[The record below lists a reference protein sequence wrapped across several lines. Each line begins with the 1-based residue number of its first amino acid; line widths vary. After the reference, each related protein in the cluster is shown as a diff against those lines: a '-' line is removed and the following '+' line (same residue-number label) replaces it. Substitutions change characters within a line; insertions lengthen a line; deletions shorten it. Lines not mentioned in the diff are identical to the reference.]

1 MVWFSDRETGGVPST
16 DGGAGRLGAV
26 VDFDRNTD
34 RWLSAVVQLK
44 PASERAPEDEVED
57 AGPAPAVTVPE
68 GIHIAPAP
76 GEATRE
82 VKVPV
87 AVAQVART
95 KQFFANSRFEVH
107 APVGSTFSIGGKK
120 SLFEQFF
127 DVALTVD
134 EDQLGA
140 PVSVEGGG
148 RTLGLGTLPEEVQ
161 QVVAEIAFLPAV
173 QVPGAP
179 T

>member
-1 MVWFSDRETGGVPST
+1 MNGPD
-16 DGGAGRLGAV
+16 GAGRAPSSAGAASRLAAV
-26 VDFDRNTD
+26 SDFDRNTD

-44 PASERAPEDEVED
+44 PANERAPEDAVEE
-57 AGPAPAVTVPE
+57 AGPAPQVQVPE

-87 AVAQVART
+87 AVAQVARI
-95 KQFFANSRFEVH
+95 KQFFANSGFEVH
-107 APVGSTFSIGGKK
+107 APVGSTFSIGGKQ
-120 SLFEQFF
+120 SLFERFF
-127 DVALTVD
+127 EVTLEVD

-140 PVSVEGGG
+140 PVSVQGGG
-148 RTLGLGTLPEEVQ
+148 RSLNLSTLPQEFRDI
-161 QVVAEIAFLPAV
+161 VAEISFIPAV

>member
-1 MVWFSDRETGGVPST
+1 M
-16 DGGAGRLGAV
+16 A
-26 VDFDRNTD
+26 DFDRNTD
-34 RWLSAVVQLK
+34 RWISAVVQLK
-44 PASERAPEDEVED
+44 PANERAPEDAVESR
-57 AGPAPAVTVPE
+57 PAPNVTVPE

-95 KQFFANSRFEVH
+95 KQFFANSGFEVH
-107 APVGSTFSIGGKK
+107 APVGGTFSIGGKQ
-120 SLFEQFF
+120 STFERFF
-127 DVALTVD
+127 ETTLDVD
-134 EDQLGA
+134 ESQLGA

-148 RTLGLGTLPEEVQ
+148 RSLPLGTLPEEFRDL
-161 QVVAEIAFLPAV
+161 VAEVSFVPAV

-179 T
+179 L

>member
-1 MVWFSDRETGGVPST
+1 MS
-16 DGGAGRLGAV
+16 
-26 VDFDRNTD
+26 DFDRNTD

-44 PASERAPEDEVED
+44 PASERAPEDAYEES
-57 AGPAPAVTVPE
+57 GPAPDITVPE
-68 GIHIAPAP
+68 GVNIAPAP
-76 GEATRE
+76 GEKPRE

-95 KQFFANSRFEVH
+95 KQFFANSGFEVH
-107 APVGSTFSIGGKK
+107 APVGGTFSIGGKK
-120 SLFEQFF
+120 SVFERFF
-127 DVALTVD
+127 ETALTVD

-148 RTLGLGTLPEEVQ
+148 RQLPLTTLPEEFAVL
-161 QVVAEIAFLPAV
+161 VAEVSFVPAV
-173 QVPGAP
+173 QVPGLP